1 MEEIFVGEA
10 DAVFEFGL
18 IGPSEFGGFAHIEE
32 LTWGAVRTGGVPF
45 DFAFKTN
52 DFGHQ
57 FGESLDGDLLA
68 CAGIHGLIA
77 RVVVHEEHAEI
88 GKVIDIEELAKW
100 RAIAPAGDF
109 LEACLFGFVE
119 STDEGRE
126 HMGVLGMLVV
136 VGAIEV
142 GGHH

>member
-18 IGPSEFGGFAHIEE
+18 IGPSEFGGFAHIKE

-52 DFGHQ
+52 DFGYQ

-68 CAGIHGLIA
+68 RASLHSLDA
-77 RVVVHEEHAEI
+77 RVGVHEEHTEV
-88 GKVIDIEELAKW
+88 GKVIDIEELAEW
-100 RAIAPAGDF
+100 RAITPAGDF

-119 STDEGRE
+119 SSDEGRE
-126 HMGVLGMLVV
+126 DMGVNGKIND
-136 VGAIEV
+136 A
-142 GGHH
+142 